1 MREGLYSCYD
11 KKAGYY
17 LGLFPARSDGEAA
30 RMVEDAVKN
39 PESAIARHPGDY
51 CLYRVAEWDNCS
63 AGFTNCT
70 PTVIVEAAALLNNVV
85 ELRTLS

>member
-17 LGLFPARSDGEAA
+17 LGLFPARSDGEAS

-51 CLYRVAEWDNCS
+51 CLYRVAEFDV
-63 AGFTNCT
+63 FF
-70 PTVIVEAAALLNNVV
+70 VEYLGARPVKRSGLVCWLP
-85 ELRTLS
+85 